1 VGSTGGEDLLA
12 KSFAGMQIWLL
23 SCSKRIAMRPSILA
37 ATLLLAPLLSAQERP
52 KLDPEVRE
60 FVRVDAPVIALTHV
74 RLVDGTAAAA
84 KDDYAVLI
92 RGEKIEAVGPT
103 SSLTIPSGA
112 MVLDLS
118 GRTLIPGVV
127 GLHEHTYFRSTTHT
141 TQMSFSAPRIWLAY
155 GVTTIRTAG
164 SMFPYNE
171 INLKRAIDQG
181 NVPGPRMHITGPYL
195 NGSADEDGMNRA
207 LRTPEEAR
215 RVISY
220 WAEEGATWLKFSG
233 SITRE
238 VLGAGIDEAHKHGM
252 KVTGHLCSVTFR
264 EAAALGIDNLE
275 HGFITNSDYVPN
287 KRPDLCPRENMMY
300 QVNVD
305 VQGPEVQATIRDL
318 LAHKTALTS
327 TLSVYELFVRE
338 RAKLDPRA
346 LELLAPETKTEVE
359 GEFKALGAGQMF
371 SVPLKLFEKMMAF
384 DLLFYRAGGTIGAG
398 VDPWGNG
405 SLPGI
410 GNLRNYE
417 ILVEAGF
424 KPEEAIQVLTA
435 NGARIL
441 GEYEQ
446 FGSIEPGKYAD
457 LAVIRGDPVRKAADI
472 YNVEITFRRGVG
484 YDSAKL
490 LRAAAG
496 QVGLR

>member
-1 VGSTGGEDLLA
+1 MRPIVLLA
-12 KSFAGMQIWLL
+12 ALGFAAVSQ
-23 SCSKRIAMRPSILA
+23 
-37 ATLLLAPLLSAQERP
+37 AQERAAP
-52 KLDPEVRE
+52 SELRQ
-60 FVRVDAPVIALTHV
+60 FVRVDAPVVALTHV

-84 KDDYAVLI
+84 KEDQAVLI
-92 RGEKIEAVGPT
+92 RGDKIAAVGPT
-103 SSLTIPSGA
+103 SSLTIPSDA
-112 MVLDLS
+112 TVLDLT
-118 GRTLIPGVV
+118 GRTLIPGIV

-141 TQMSFSAPRIWLAY
+141 TQMSYSAPRIWLGY
-155 GVTTIRTAG
+155 GITTIRTAG

-171 INLKRAIDQG
+171 LNLKRAIDQG
-181 NVPGPRMHITGPYL
+181 AVPGPRMHITGPYL
-195 NGSADEDGMNRA
+195 NGSASEDGMNRA

-275 HGFITNSDYVPN
+275 HGFITNSDYVPD
-287 KRPDLCPRENMMY
+287 KKPDQCPAANMRY
-300 QVNVD
+300 QVSVD
-305 VQGPEVQATIRDL
+305 LGSPAVQATIRDL

-346 LELLAPETKTEVE
+346 MALLEPQTRKEVE
-359 GEFKALGAGQMF
+359 GEFAALGDGQMF
-371 SVPLKLFEKMMAF
+371 SVPLALFQKMMAF
-384 DLLFYRAGGTIGAG
+384 DLMFYRAGGLIGAG

-441 GEYEQ
+441 GQYDE

-457 LAVIRGDPVRKAADI
+457 LAVIRGDPGRRPADI
-472 YNVEITFRRGVG
+472 YEVETTFKRGVG

-490 LRAAAG
+490 IRAAQG
-496 QVGLR
+496 QVGVR

>member
-1 VGSTGGEDLLA
+1 
-12 KSFAGMQIWLL
+12 MQIWLL
-23 SCSKRIAMRPSILA
+23 SLFPRIAMRPLILA
-37 ATLLLAPLLSAQERP
+37 ATLLNAALLPAQERP
-52 KLDPEVRE
+52 KLGPEVRE
-60 FVRVDAPVIALTHV
+60 FVRVDAPVVALTHV

-84 KDDYAVLI
+84 KEDYAVLI
-92 RGEKIEAVGPT
+92 RGEKIEAVAPT
-103 SSLTIPSGA
+103 ASLTIPSGA
-112 MVLDLS
+112 TVVDLS
-118 GRTLIPGVV
+118 GRTLIPGIV

-141 TQMSFSAPRIWLAY
+141 TPMSFSAPRIWLAY

-171 INLKRAIDQG
+171 INLKRAIDRG
-181 NVPGPRMHITGPYL
+181 AVPGPRMHITGPYL

-207 LRTPEEAR
+207 LTTPDEAR
-215 RVISY
+215 RVIAY

-238 VLGAGIDEAHKHGM
+238 ILGAGIDEAHKHGM

-287 KRPDLCPRENMMY
+287 KKPDQCPMDNMRY

-305 VQGPEVQATIRDL
+305 LRGPEIQETFRDL

-346 LELLAPETKTEVE
+346 MVLLAPETKKEVE
-359 GEFKALGAGQMF
+359 GEFAALGAGQMF
-371 SVPLKLFEKMMAF
+371 SVPLLLFQKMMAH
-384 DLLFYRAGGTIGAG
+384 DLMFYRAGGLIGAG

-435 NGARIL
+435 NGAKIL
-441 GEYEQ
+441 GQYEQ

-457 LAVIRGDPVRKAADI
+457 LAIIRGDPLRRTHEI
-472 YNVEITFRRGVG
+472 YDVEMTFKRGVG